1 MSWRSVLISHGG
13 KLSLQRN
20 QMLIQQEKNEFT
32 VPIEDIAVIVIES
45 KEVVITAPLLSA
57 LALNGATLLT
67 CDEQFLPCGQ
77 WLPFNQYH
85 RQLKNLKLQLEASQ
99 PLKKQLWQKIVQQKI
114 RNQSFVLRTLSYEKQ
129 AKRLDKMAREVKSG
143 DKQNL
148 EGQAALI
155 YFQTLFGKVFHRDG
169 ENEIN
174 AHLNYAYTVLRSAVA
189 RTIVLYGWLP
199 QLGLFHRSELNPF
212 NLADDFIEPF
222 RPLVDLLVWQLW
234 QENKLTS
241 HLTPHSKQRLI
252 KILHYQMQFQQET
265 FSVLAAIDRTIG
277 SLQTS
282 LLNKN
287 ANLLKLPE
295 ILPLKEHQYE

>member
-1 MSWRSVLISHGG
+1 MSWRSVLISTGG

-32 VPIEDIAVIVIES
+32 VPIEDIAVVVIES
-45 KEVVITAPLLSA
+45 KEVVLTTPLLSA
-57 LALNGATLLT
+57 LALNGVTLLT

-85 RQLKNLKLQLEASQ
+85 RQLKNLKLQLGASL

-114 RNQSFVLRTLSYEKQ
+114 HNQAFVLHTLSFETQ
-129 AKRLDKMAREVKSG
+129 AKRLTKMANEVKSG

-155 YFQTLFGKVFHRDG
+155 YFQALFGKAFHRDDD
-169 ENEIN
+169 NDIN

-189 RTIVLYGWLP
+189 RAIVLYGWLP

-234 QENKLTS
+234 KEEKLAE

-277 SLQTS
+277 SLQAS
-282 LLNKN
+282 LIAKS

-295 ILPLKEHQYE
+295 LLPLKEHHYE